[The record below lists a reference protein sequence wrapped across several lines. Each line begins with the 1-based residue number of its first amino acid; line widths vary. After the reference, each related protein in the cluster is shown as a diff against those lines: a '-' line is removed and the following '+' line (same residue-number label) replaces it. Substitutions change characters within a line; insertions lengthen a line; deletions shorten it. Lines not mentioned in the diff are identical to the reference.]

1 MKTKLLSLALAF
13 GLAGTAAH
21 AQQRYLSEVFTDAQ
35 ITVTSNVVYAR
46 NHQFFPPTTTF
57 PIDSLRMRVY
67 RPSTAADQNTSRP
80 VIVYIHT
87 GNFLPP
93 IINGGIGGSIN
104 DSAAVNLCMQW
115 AKRGYVVLA
124 PSYRLGWNPL
134 ATSEL
139 ERRVQL
145 LNAVYRAINDIKASV
160 RFARKT
166 VAVDGNPYGID
177 PNKFVLYGQGSGG
190 YVALAYATLDK
201 FAEMAIPGKF
211 TLPNG
216 NSMIDTNV
224 VGNID
229 GFGGQLNVSNWPG
242 YSSSVNMVINAGGA
256 LADTSWLEAGDAP
269 MVSFH
274 AVRDPF
280 APYGNG
286 TVIVPTTNENV
297 VDVSGAGVFIAR
309 ANGFGNNAAFSNP
322 GQFTDPV
329 STAARSWYNQTID
342 YIYPAPFNTIN
353 VGSGEGLFPIVRP
366 IRNQI
371 SVFAN
376 EGDPWTWWDSTTLT
390 LVVAGVNA
398 QTGGSYNAQVLHAQ
412 GLAGNPG
419 MGRTKSL
426 TFIDTIQRYIHPRIV
441 NVLGLPGNNVSV
453 KEIAREQVRLN
464 VYPNPATDYL
474 TIRALGEND
483 RIRSIEVID
492 VIGKRVRVENNIL
505 ESSYTFSREGLP
517 AGLYFVRVT
526 TDKGEATH
534 KVNFK

>member
-1 MKTKLLSLALAF
+1 MTKRLHLFAFIAMLLVGS
-13 GLAGTAAH
+13 TAV
-21 AQQRYLSEVFTDAQ
+21 AQQRYLTEVFTDAQ
-35 ITVTSNVVYAR
+35 ISVTSNVVYAR
-46 NHQFFPPTTTF
+46 NHLFFPPTTTF

-67 RPSTAADQNTSRP
+67 QPSQSADNNTARP
-80 VIVYIHT
+80 IMIYIHT

-93 IINGGIGGSIN
+93 IINGGITGSIS
-104 DSAAVNLCMQW
+104 DSAAVNLCRQW
-115 AKRGYVVLA
+115 AKRGYVVFA
-124 PSYRLGWNPL
+124 PTYRLGWNPL

-160 RFARKT
+160 RFIRKT
-166 VAVDGNPYGID
+166 VAVDGNPYKVDDTKI
-177 PNKFVLYGQGSGG
+177 VLYGQGSGG

-201 FAEMAIPGKF
+201 FSEMAIPGKF

-224 VGNID
+224 VGNIA

-242 YSSSVNMVINAGGA
+242 YSSSVSMVINAGGA
-256 LADTSWLEAGDAP
+256 LADTSWLEAGNVP

-297 VDVSGAGVFIAR
+297 VDVSGAGVFIAK
-309 ANGFGNNAAFSNP
+309 ANALGNNAPFANP

-329 STAARSWYNQTID
+329 STVARSWYNQTID

-376 EGDPWTWWDSTTLT
+376 EGDPWTWWDSTTLVA
-390 LVVAGVNA
+390 VVAATNA
-398 QTGGSYNAQVLHAQ
+398 ATGGTYNAQQLHLQ

-426 TFIDTIQRYIHPRIV
+426 TFIDTIQAYIHPRIV

-453 KEIAREQVRLN
+453 AAVARENFILTA
-464 VYPNPATDYL
+464 YPNPTEGDFSLRVDA
-474 TIRALGEND
+474 ANN
-483 RIRSIEVID
+483 IRSIRVYDI
-492 VIGKRVRVENNIL
+492 IGKEVRAIDHVNATE
-505 ESSYTFSREGLP
+505 YTVTRDGLNS
-517 AGLYFVRVT
+517 GIYFVKVR
-526 TDKGEATH
+526 TDKGEATR
-534 KVNFK
+534 KMNLK

>member
-1 MKTKLLSLALAF
+1 MRSKLLLLTLMLGATAF
-13 GLAGTAAH
+13 SKSN

-35 ITVTSNVVYAR
+35 ITVTSNVVYGR
-46 NHQFFPPTTTF
+46 NHQFFPPTTTY

-67 RPSTAADQNTSRP
+67 QPSQTADANTARP
-80 VIVYIHT
+80 IMIYIHT

-104 DSAAVNLCMQW
+104 DSAAVTLCRQW

-145 LNAVYRAINDIKASV
+145 LNAVYRAINDIKTSV
-160 RFARKT
+160 RFIRKT
-166 VAVDGNPYGID
+166 AAVDGNPFKVD
-177 PNKFVLYGQGSGG
+177 PTKVVLYGQGSGG

-216 NSMIDTNV
+216 NSMIDTNI
-224 VGNID
+224 VGNIS
-229 GFGGQLNVSNWPG
+229 GFGGLLNVSNWAG
-242 YSSSVNMVINAGGA
+242 YSSEVSMTINAGGA
-256 LADTSWLEAGDAP
+256 LADSSWLEAGDVP
-269 MVSFH
+269 MISFH

-297 VDVSGAGVFIAR
+297 VDVSGAGVVIAK
-309 ANGFGNNAAFSNP
+309 ANALGNQVNLNSALY
-322 GQFTDPV
+322 TDPV
-329 STAARSWYNQTID
+329 SAAARVWYNQTID

-353 VGSGEGLFPIVRP
+353 VGGGEGLFPIVRP

-390 LVVAGVNA
+390 LVVAGTNA
-398 QTGGSYNAQVLHAQ
+398 QTGGSYNAQLLHGQ

-419 MGRTKSL
+419 MSATKGR
-426 TFIDTIQRYIHPRIV
+426 TFIDTIQRYIQPRIV

-453 KEIAREQVRLN
+453 KEVAREQVRVN
-464 VYPNPATDYL
+464 VYPNPATDFL

-492 VIGKRVRVENNIL
+492 VIGKRVRIENNIL
-505 ESSYTFSREGLP
+505 ESSYSLNRESLP
-517 AGLYFVRVT
+517 AGMYFIRVR

-534 KVNFK
+534 KVTFK

>member
-1 MKTKLLSLALAF
+1 MKTKLLLLSLTSGLLFSQLAN
-13 GLAGTAAH
+13 A
-21 AQQRYLSEVFTDAQ
+21 QRYLTEVFTDAQ
-35 ITVTSNVVYAR
+35 ISITDNVVYAR

-57 PIDSLRMRVY
+57 PVDSLRMRVY
-67 RPSTAADQNTSRP
+67 QPSQTVDTENARP
-80 VIVYIHT
+80 VMVYIHT

-93 IINGGIGGSIN
+93 IINGGVGGSIN
-104 DSAAVNLCMQW
+104 DSAAVNLCKQW
-115 AKRGYVVLA
+115 AKRGYVVIA

-160 RFARKT
+160 RFMRKT
-166 VAVDGNPYGID
+166 EDVDGNPYKID
-177 PNKFVLYGQGSGG
+177 PDKFVLYGQGSGG
-190 YVALAYATLDK
+190 YVALAYVTLDK

-216 NSMIDTNV
+216 NSMIDTNA

-242 YSSSVNMVINAGGA
+242 YSSSVSMSINAGGA
-256 LADTSWLEAGDAP
+256 LADTSWLEAGDVP

-297 VDVSGAGVFIAR
+297 VDVSGAGIFINKAYMM
-309 ANGFGNNAAFSNP
+309 GNQVGLEAAL
-322 GQFTDPV
+322 FTDPV
-329 STAARSWYNQTID
+329 SVAARARYNQTID

-353 VGSGEGLFPIVRP
+353 VGGGEGLFPIIRP

-390 LVVAGVNA
+390 LVVAAVNA
-398 QTGGSYNAQVLHAQ
+398 QTGGNYNAQQIHMSA
-412 GLAGNPG
+412 LAGNPG
-419 MGRTKSL
+419 MSAQKGL

-453 KEIAREQVRLN
+453 KEVTRAQAKVN
-464 VYPNPATDYL
+464 VYPNPATDFI
-474 TIRALGEND
+474 TVRALGEND
-483 RIRSIEVID
+483 RICEVELID
-492 VIGKRVRVENNIL
+492 IIGKRVRIERNIMD
-505 ESSYTFSREGLP
+505 EYYRVQRNDLP
-517 AGLYFVRVT
+517 AGMYFVRVIT
-526 TDKGEATH
+526 EKGEATH
-534 KVNFK
+534 KVTFR

>member
-1 MKTKLLSLALAF
+1 MRKKLLLLTM
-13 GLAGTAAH
+13 LAGMVGTSLF
-21 AQQRYLSEVFTDAQ
+21 AQQRYTSEVFSNAE
-35 ITVTSNVVYAR
+35 ITVTSNVVYAV

-57 PIDSLRMRVY
+57 PVDSLRMRVY
-67 RPSTAADQNTSRP
+67 QPSQSADTNSARP
-80 VIVYIHT
+80 IMVYIHT

-104 DSAAVNLCMQW
+104 DSAAVNLCHQW

-145 LNAVYRAINDIKASV
+145 LNAVYRAINDVKASV
-160 RFARKT
+160 RFIRKT
-166 VAVDGNPYGID
+166 AAVDGNPYKVD
-177 PNKFVLYGQGSGG
+177 PSKVVLYGQGSGG

-211 TLPNG
+211 QLPNG
-216 NSMIDTNV
+216 ASMIDTTV

-229 GFGGQLNVSNWPG
+229 GFGGQLNVDNWLG
-242 YSSSVNMVINAGGA
+242 YSSEVSMTINAGGA
-256 LADTSWLEAGDAP
+256 LADTSWLEAGDVP
-269 MVSFH
+269 MISFH

-297 VDVSGAGVFIAR
+297 VDVSGAGVVIAK
-309 ANGFGNNAAFSNP
+309 ANALGNQVNLDAALYS
-322 GQFTDPV
+322 DPI
-329 STAARSWYNQTID
+329 SAAARSWYNQTID
-342 YIYPAPFNTIN
+342 YIYAAPFNTIN
-353 VGSGEGLFPIVRP
+353 VGGGEGLFPIIRP

-398 QTGGSYNAQVLHAQ
+398 QTGGTYNAQLLHGQ

-419 MGRTKSL
+419 MSATKGK
-426 TFIDTIQRYIHPRIV
+426 TFIDTIQAYIHPRIV

-453 KEIAREQVRLN
+453 EEKARAQVKMNL
-464 VYPNPATDYL
+464 YPNPATDYITVRVL
-474 TIRALGEND
+474 DENTT
-483 RIRSIEVID
+483 IRSIEVID
-492 VIGKRVRVENNIL
+492 IIGKRVRVENNIFENTFL
-505 ESSYTFSREGLP
+505 LQRESLP
-517 AGLYFVRVT
+517 AGMYFIRVIT
-526 TDKGEATH
+526 NKGEATH
-534 KVNFK
+534 KVTFR

>member
-1 MKTKLLSLALAF
+1 
-13 GLAGTAAH
+13 
-21 AQQRYLSEVFTDAQ
+21 
-35 ITVTSNVVYAR
+35 
-46 NHQFFPPTTTF
+46 
-57 PIDSLRMRVY
+57 
-67 RPSTAADQNTSRP
+67 
-80 VIVYIHT
+80 
-87 GNFLPP
+87 
-93 IINGGIGGSIN
+93 
-104 DSAAVNLCMQW
+104 
-115 AKRGYVVLA
+115 
-124 PSYRLGWNPL
+124 
-134 ATSEL
+134 
-139 ERRVQL
+139 
-145 LNAVYRAINDIKASV
+145 
-160 RFARKT
+160 
-166 VAVDGNPYGID
+166 
-177 PNKFVLYGQGSGG
+177 
-190 YVALAYATLDK
+190 
-201 FAEMAIPGKF
+201 
-211 TLPNG
+211 
-216 NSMIDTNV
+216 
-224 VGNID
+224 
-229 GFGGQLNVSNWPG
+229 
-242 YSSSVNMVINAGGA
+242 
-256 LADTSWLEAGDAP
+256 

-297 VDVSGAGVFIAR
+297 VDVSGAGVFIAK
-309 ANGFGNNAAFSNP
+309 ANALGNQVNLNAAL
-322 GQFTDPV
+322 FTDPV
-329 STAARSWYNQTID
+329 STVARSWYNQTID

-398 QTGGSYNAQVLHAQ
+398 QTGGTYNAQQLHAQ

-453 KEIAREQVRLN
+453 KEVAREQVRLN

-492 VIGKRVRVENNIL
+492 VIGKRVRFENNIL
-505 ESSYTFSREGLP
+505 ESSHTFSRDGLP
-517 AGLYFVRVT
+517 TGLYFVRVT